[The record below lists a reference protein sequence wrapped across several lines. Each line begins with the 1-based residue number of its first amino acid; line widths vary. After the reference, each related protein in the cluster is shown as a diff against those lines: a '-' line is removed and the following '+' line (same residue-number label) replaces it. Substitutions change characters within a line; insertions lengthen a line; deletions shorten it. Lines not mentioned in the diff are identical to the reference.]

1 MPGWK
6 PGYSGPIGEPAA
18 NEPRPGETAGML
30 AAWSSAWTGLAAAG
44 IFWLVWV
51 ANFNDL
57 EFGGADPERPYS
69 FLRHLFG
76 EPPQPELARAWGVDE
91 PVAYQF
97 GLALLWSPFYAIG
110 KLVAAAGLETIG
122 GYPAGVAA
130 IALAISALVAVTCVL
145 LVPVLRWLGLGHGG
159 FALFAGVFG
168 TPLFYYGSFASG
180 MSHVPDTLV
189 LTLLVALLAR
199 YFRST
204 LPSRWLPVAMGVV
217 VGYAATVRYF
227 NAFFAAALVI
237 GFACYRQL
245 RPAAT
250 VALVSTGTFGLL
262 AAIPLLVGVDNLT
275 SGYAEDSSHAV
286 SRTFGFSPE
295 TLIRMLFSDR
305 GLFVWTP
312 VTLLGLIGFVVLLLG
327 RPDVRPFLVL
337 TGALG
342 LSVVLPYAF
351 VTFLT
356 PSFSQRYL
364 TPLFP
369 VVVLG
374 VAALVQVLPRLA
386 IPAVSL
392 AALWTV
398 SLVFYWS
405 PGLGYSSGGASLFP
419 RRVIEGE
426 ITPSDYAHAV
436 YHRARLAKLLLPD
449 TFEHC

>member
-1 MPGWK
+1 
-6 PGYSGPIGEPAA
+6 
-18 NEPRPGETAGML
+18 ML
-30 AAWSSAWTGLAAAG
+30 AAWSRAWTGLAAGG

-76 EPPQPELARAWGVDE
+76 EPPQPALARLWDVDE

-130 IALAISALVAVTCVL
+130 IALAISALVAVTCAL

-180 MSHVPDTLV
+180 MSHVPDTLL
-189 LTLLVALLAR
+189 LTILVFLLAR
-199 YFRST
+199 YFRSP
-204 LPSRWLPVAMGVV
+204 LPSRWLPVAMGAV
-217 VGYAATVRYF
+217 VGYATTVRFF
-227 NAFFAAALVI
+227 NVFFGVALVI
-237 GFACYRQL
+237 GFASYRRI

-250 VALVSTGTFGLL
+250 IALASAATFGVL
-262 AAIPLLVGVDNLT
+262 ATIPFLVGVDSLT
-275 SGYAEDSSHAV
+275 SGYAPEGIPGDSDARSKVTA
-286 SRTFGFSPE
+286 TLGFSPQ
-295 TLIRMLFSDR
+295 TLISMLVSDRR

-312 VTLLGLIGFVVLLLG
+312 IALFGITGFILLVC
-327 RPDVRPFLVL
+327 RRRDVRPFLAI

-342 LSVVLPYAF
+342 LSVLLPYAF
-351 VTFLT
+351 V
-356 PSFSQRYL
+356 PSLAQTHLSNWPRFF

-374 VAALVQVLPRLA
+374 VATLVQLRPKVV
-386 IPAVSL
+386 IPAASL
-392 AALWTV
+392 AVVWTLL
-398 SLVFYWS
+398 LVFYGA
-405 PGLGYSSGGASLFP
+405 PGLAYAVEGQGSAFGFP

-436 YHRARLAKLLLPD
+436 YHRSRLAKLLLPD
-449 TFEHC
+449 PFDHG